1 MAAILSSDYG
11 ERYDQKIQDRL
22 GITDQINKLQ
32 GIVGS
37 PQTLGESAN
46 AGIASADKA
55 YAQTVNAAHQEAAT
69 GIAQAEAAKGSL
81 KDTGQLSTGQQQYYE
96 RNYSAAQGKYRS
108 AYDQAVERASAT
120 RKQAYSAIYN
130 TLAEQAG
137 NVHSHYSEI
146 MSGLLNSAAGINA
159 IYDFATQQGINTDVL
174 GKVFTTKGAEARKA
188 DFAGL
193 TDEQINEAL
202 AAMAADKRAKY
213 DDTTRTWT
221 SSTDALGLLE
231 ELGLYDETSESGN
244 MLRYMLYN
252 LTTAAGEGSWAST
265 WSEEQRNN
273 YLNWLPGFREDVL
286 NYTAENYAAAE
297 ESYKQMKAAKKEEAT
312 SSTSFRYAGVGE
324 LNKNDLDA
332 DKLGKRIHI
341 TYNDKRY
348 ALTIANQADA
358 TTTERIDSLVYN
370 ATGSHNAETG
380 AIICD
385 NDKMYIRTTKGW
397 FEMKST
403 DGWVSG
409 DDYTVLKSNAGNRIS
424 IRSNQYDTK
433 DATGKTVL
441 ERANT
446 GAQFEVEVLKPGDT
460 KYRKMRLH
468 KVDDSIGAD
477 ITNPYDG
484 QYIKADDGR
493 LYVYWKTGWF
503 RVGSIYTEAE

>member
-1 MAAILSSDYG
+1 MAAILSSDYS

-32 GIVGS
+32 GVVGS
-37 PQTLGESAN
+37 PQTLGESAD

-55 YAQTVNAAHQEAAT
+55 YAQTVNAAQQEATT

-81 KDTGQLSTGQQQYYE
+81 KDTGQLSAGQQQYYG
-96 RNYSAAQGKYRS
+96 RNYSATQGQYRS
-108 AYDQAVERASAT
+108 AYDQAVEQASAT

-146 MSGLLNSAAGINA
+146 MSGLLNSTAGINA
-159 IYDFATQQGINTDVL
+159 IYDFATQQGINTDAL

-265 WSEEQRNN
+265 WSEKQRNN

-297 ESYKQMKAAKKEEAT
+297 ESYNQMQAAKKEEAT

-324 LNKNDLDA
+324 LNKKDVDA

-358 TTTERIDSLVYN
+358 ATTERIDSLVYN
-370 ATGSHNAETG
+370 ATGSRNAETG
-380 AIICD
+380 AIIVD
-385 NDKMYIRTTKGW
+385 NNKMYVKTTKGW
-397 FEMKST
+397 FETKST
-403 DGWVSG
+403 DGMFTSG
-409 DDYTVLKSNAGNRIS
+409 DYELIKASAADRIAIGSAYRNRNINSGQYQKFEQQGLDIGQDIAVKIKLPNDSNYKSRAILYRVDNSVG
-424 IRSNQYDTK
+424 K
-433 DATGKTVL
+433 D
-441 ERANT
+441 
-446 GAQFEVEVLKPGDT
+446 
-460 KYRKMRLH
+460 
-468 KVDDSIGAD
+468 IGA
-477 ITNPYDG
+477 PYDG
-484 QYIKADDGR
+484 QYITASDGK
-493 LYVYWKTGWF
+493 LYVYWKHGWY
-503 RVGSIYTEAE
+503 RVEAE